1 MNYDDLLEEDI
12 RRARAKQPP
21 ELREHTCRICGP
33 FMLSS
38 CPAAPNH
45 DLRPGEMTPPPLEGF
60 SMKKTAPKSKPQPM
74 SLNDMTSELSAGLRD
89 VIQETD
95 IAFLKREPEEAFI
108 DLACRLIFRLRA
120 TLTIVPVPGPEE
132 RIRIAHTEAATRIFN
147 IFTHWMLKNPGC
159 SFATRI
165 SPTGKFQVVV
175 KTPKETRLFF
185 GETVQD
191 AYAQAAQTIGFDEEE
206 P

>member
-1 MNYDDLLEEDI
+1 
-12 RRARAKQPP
+12 
-21 ELREHTCRICGP
+21 
-33 FMLSS
+33 
-38 CPAAPNH
+38 
-45 DLRPGEMTPPPLEGF
+45 
-60 SMKKTAPKSKPQPM
+60 MKKTAPKPKPQPPM
-74 SLNDMTSELSAGLRD
+74 SLDDMTRELAAGLKD
-89 VIQETD
+89 AIDEID
-95 IAFLKREPEEAFI
+95 LECLKRDPEEAFV

-120 TLTIVPVPGPEE
+120 SLTVVPVPSREE
-132 RIRIAHTEAATRIFN
+132 QIRIAHIEGAGRVFN

-165 SPTGKFQVVV
+165 SPSGKFQVVV

-191 AYAQAAQTIGFDEEE
+191 AYAQAAQTINFDET

>member
-1 MNYDDLLEEDI
+1 
-12 RRARAKQPP
+12 
-21 ELREHTCRICGP
+21 
-33 FMLSS
+33 
-38 CPAAPNH
+38 
-45 DLRPGEMTPPPLEGF
+45 
-60 SMKKTAPKSKPQPM
+60 MKKTAPKSKPQPM
-74 SLNDMTSELSAGLRD
+74 SLDDMTGELAAGLKD
-89 VIQETD
+89 AIQEID
-95 IAFLKREPEEAFI
+95 IDALKRDPEEAFI

-120 TLTIVPVPGPEE
+120 SLTVVPVPSREE
-132 RIRIAHTEAATRIFN
+132 QIRIAQTEAATRVFN

-191 AYAQAAQTIGFDEEE
+191 AYAQAAQTISFDET

>member
-1 MNYDDLLEEDI
+1 
-12 RRARAKQPP
+12 
-21 ELREHTCRICGP
+21 
-33 FMLSS
+33 
-38 CPAAPNH
+38 
-45 DLRPGEMTPPPLEGF
+45 
-60 SMKKTAPKSKPQPM
+60 MKKTEVSKPAPRSPM
-74 SLNDMTSELSAGLRD
+74 GLDDMTRELSAGLRD
-89 VIQETD
+89 TIQETD
-95 IAFLKREPEEAFI
+95 ISFLKREPEEAFI

-132 RIRIAHTEAATRIFN
+132 RMRVTQAEAATRIFN

-165 SPTGKFQVVV
+165 SPTGKFQIVV
-175 KTPKETRLFF
+175 KTPQSTRLFF

-191 AYAQAAQTIGFDEEE
+191 AYAQAAQTICFDEVA